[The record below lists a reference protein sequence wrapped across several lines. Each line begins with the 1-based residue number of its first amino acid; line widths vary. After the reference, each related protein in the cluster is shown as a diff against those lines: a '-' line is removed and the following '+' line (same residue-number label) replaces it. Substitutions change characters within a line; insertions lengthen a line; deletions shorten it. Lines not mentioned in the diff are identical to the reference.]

1 MMHDGGYWRKSYG
14 TSTAA
19 SDDTSSRLVYVTKP
33 LPSAPDRSKYAKSEG
48 TCFHE
53 PHGNRRPDWWK
64 PPQLRREKRPLA
76 VRLWQSERRASKK
89 TARTNERRERKS
101 RA

>member
-1 MMHDGGYWRKSYG
+1 MIPGSWRRDTTAVIHD
-14 TSTAA
+14 
-19 SDDTSSRLVYVTKP
+19 DDTSSSLVYVPVDRLATFRNNSP
-33 LPSAPDRSKYAKSEG
+33 PS
-48 TCFHE
+48 
-53 PHGNRRPDWWK
+53 NRRPDWWK